1 MQVPVPEGEG
11 QWTIRERRWEKKSS
25 TSSKRVISRLRVYR
39 KNPVNWDNFSS
50 YTLSWTLRE
59 RESEGRVLY
68 RNMGCI
74 SAGWL
79 GQVQP
84 EGRSRT
90 GPGEK
95 AHTRVEVQVPQRSAR
110 GRSDRMEEDCKK
122 WWGGGRAVQREQEFT
137 SIRIFFLG
145 NSNKILLASGSG
157 SQSLEAE
164 GRVLST
170 QSLHTSHISWK
181 CFFKPDI
188 PLIVDNV
195 AWPEREE
202 RAGMIWCNKRPTTAK
217 TGT

>member
-1 MQVPVPEGEG
+1 M
-11 QWTIRERRWEKKSS
+11 
-25 TSSKRVISRLRVYR
+25 
-39 KNPVNWDNFSS
+39 
-50 YTLSWTLRE
+50 
-59 RESEGRVLY
+59 
-68 RNMGCI
+68 
-74 SAGWL
+74 
-79 GQVQP
+79 
-84 EGRSRT
+84 
-90 GPGEK
+90 
-95 AHTRVEVQVPQRSAR
+95 
-110 GRSDRMEEDCKK
+110 
-122 WWGGGRAVQREQEFT
+122 QREQEFT

-202 RAGMIWCNKRPTTAK
+202 RAGMI
-217 TGT
+217 